1 MRAYLRLVSLAAVA
15 ALTTALPATGAK
27 TAFRYEAAQRVIK
40 ACVLYVEQTP
50 GAGDYTNSNPYLIEG
65 LRRSDLCPDTWEFEN
80 PLADPAVVAGRPNY
94 VVKGNPSYWRVNLT
108 DDTARQLVGFDL
120 IYICAP
126 LVDIP
131 SPVQQDGLVKA
142 VENGALLWVD
152 NDVANGGTTIGQF
165 APPYSPAPPAAPFQF
180 STGTEA
186 ATNVR
191 VALDATHGILTE
203 PFRLNS
209 RQVRALGDLPD
220 STATGLTGNPTDD
233 AVSSF
238 PPDVFT
244 VVVQVNDGTNLL
256 PNILAG
262 SFGSGSIV
270 LTASG
275 VGADVAGWILD
286 KREQAR
292 PAWPARPSHST
303 SPGSSR
309 HRTRIRPPLTSGR
322 WSALR
327 YTGAG
332 WSTRSV

>member
-131 SPVQQDGLVKA
+131 TTMSP
-142 VENGALLWVD
+142 
-152 NDVANGGTTIGQF
+152 
-165 APPYSPAPPAAPFQF
+165 
-180 STGTEA
+180 
-186 ATNVR
+186 
-191 VALDATHGILTE
+191 
-203 PFRLNS
+203 
-209 RQVRALGDLPD
+209 
-220 STATGLTGNPTDD
+220 TA
-233 AVSSF
+233 
-238 PPDVFT
+238 
-244 VVVQVNDGTNLL
+244 
-256 PNILAG
+256 
-262 SFGSGSIV
+262 
-270 LTASG
+270 
-275 VGADVAGWILD
+275 
-286 KREQAR
+286 
-292 PAWPARPSHST
+292 ARPS
-303 SPGSSR
+303 GSSR
-309 HRTRIRPPLTSGR
+309 RRIPRRLPRRRSSSAPGQRLRLTHAWRSMRRTGFSQSRSGSTPGRCALWATCPIQRPPG
-322 WSALR
+322 
-327 YTGAG
+327 
-332 WSTRSV
+332 